1 MAAKIKTDFGSVT
14 IDSEVIAR
22 VAGLAAMECYGVV
35 GMASINVKDGFVQLL
50 LGDSLTKGI
59 KVTTQE
65 DNQVILEFHIIVTYG
80 TKISAIADNLM
91 STVKYKVEDMLGLA
105 VANVD
110 IYVEGVRVD
119 SGER

>member
-65 DNQVILEFHIIVTYG
+65 DNQVVLEFHIIVEYG

-91 STVKYKVEDMLGLA
+91 STVKYKVEDMLGLE

-110 IYVEGVRVD
+110 IYVEGVRVA

>member
-65 DNQVILEFHIIVTYG
+65 DNQVILEFHIIVEYG